1 MAKLKI
7 GVMGAYRGKTMID
20 VLMVYREDAQLVAIC
35 DMFEPALKNVK
46 HQAEDLGLNDIT
58 YYTEFD
64 EFIKHDMDAVV
75 LANYANEH
83 APFAVK
89 CLKAGK
95 HVLSEVLPCETM
107 AQAVE
112 LIEAVEQ
119 SGKVYSYAE
128 NYCYMKDTFEMWKT
142 YQKGE
147 IGEIEYAEGE
157 YVHDCTSVWPQ
168 ISYGDKNHW
177 RNRMYPTFYC
187 THSLGPILTVTGKR
201 PVKVSG
207 FETPPNKQCR
217 ELIGKNSNAGI
228 EMVTLDNGA
237 VVKSLHGGL
246 KREPARNSYLFYCE
260 NGMME
265 SGRFD
270 SDQQFN
276 YYQQGNKVCKG
287 EWKQYEPISDIRPEF
302 VSQFKTHGGSDF
314 YSTYFFIQKC
324 LGKPDGKWS
333 IDVYQAV
340 DMGIC
345 GILAWKSALNGG
357 MPIDV
362 PNLRNKEERD
372 AFRNDNA
379 CTTPEVAGNQL
390 VPQSTFDMPEISD
403 EVFRKA
409 EKLWKEGKDANG
421 DRDEVYSA
429 ILDVTDEKNK

>member
-20 VLMVYREDAQLVAIC
+20 VLMVYREDAELVAIC

-75 LANYANEH
+75 LANYAIEH

-119 SGKVYSYAE
+119 SGKVYAYAE

-324 LGKPDGKWS
+324 LGKPDGKWYLLRDDITS
-333 IDVYQAV
+333 ILFQRKAYEPNAT
-340 DMGIC
+340 C
-345 GILAWKSALNGG
+345 ALSFRFS
-357 MPIDV
+357 DH
-362 PNLRNKEERD
+362 
-372 AFRNDNA
+372 AFRLEPGDWLRVD
-379 CTTPEVAGNQL
+379 VASGCAQFAPHANVKGQQSL
-390 VPQSTFDMPEISD
+390 VREPKTAHNRIFADTSEL
-403 EVFRKA
+403 VLHA
-409 EKLWKEGKDANG
+409 L
-421 DRDEVYSA
+421 
-429 ILDVTDEKNK
+429 